1 MCCKYFLPKLY
12 NNPSSTTRYI
22 LLSIG
27 YFLKW
32 FKAPH
37 SKMSQNNVIYFI
49 EDHIVWKFGFSQ
61 TLTTDRGTIFTGKNS
76 LTMLNLGTSNC

>member
-1 MCCKYFLPKLY
+1 
-12 NNPSSTTRYI
+12 
-22 LLSIG
+22 
-27 YFLKW
+27 
-32 FKAPH
+32 
-37 SKMSQNNVIYFI
+37 MSQNNVIYFI